1 MDLWKLI
8 SDAQLDFGFASG
20 TGLGAVLLAI
30 VLIVLFVRTKLTNGV
45 LTNLVSAFRKNK

>member
-1 MDLWKLI
+1 MDLGKLI

-30 VLIVLFVRTKLTNGV
+30 VLIVLFVKPKLAGPT
-45 LTNLVSAFRKNK
+45 LTSLVSALRRDK

>member
-1 MDLWKLI
+1 MDLRKLV

-30 VLIVLFVRTKLTNGV
+30 VLIVLFVRTKLTNGA
-45 LTNLVSAFRKNK
+45 LSALVSAFRRNK

>member
-1 MDLWKLI
+1 MDLWKLV

-30 VLIVLFVRTKLTNGV
+30 VLIVLFVRTKLLNGAF
-45 LTNLVSAFRKNK
+45 LTLVSVFRRNK